1 MKKSVLLNSE
11 ISYEIAKIGH
21 TQTITI
27 GDAGL
32 PIPMGVKRIDL
43 AVTRQIPSFLS
54 VLDAVLAE
62 MKVEKIVLADEINE
76 KAPGLKEQ
84 ILNRF
89 QSDGVAVMFV
99 KHEHFKKLTE
109 ESNVIIR
116 TGETTPY
123 ANIILQ
129 SGVTF

>member
-11 ISYEIAKIGH
+11 ISYEIARIGH

-32 PIPMGVKRIDL
+32 PIPKGVKRIDL
-43 AVTRQIPSFLS
+43 AITKQIPSFLS

-62 MKVEKIVLADEINE
+62 MKVEKIVLAEEIKE

-84 ILNRF
+84 ILDRF
-89 QSDGVAVMFV
+89 QSDGAAVLFV
-99 KHEHFKKLTE
+99 KHEQFKKLTE
-109 ESNVIIR
+109 ESIAIIR
-116 TGETTPY
+116 TGETTPF

>member
-1 MKKSVLLNSE
+1 MKKGVLLNSE
-11 ISYEIAKIGH
+11 ICYEIAKIGH

-32 PIPMGVKRIDL
+32 PIPNGVKRIDL
-43 AVTRQIPSFLS
+43 AVTKQIPSFLD

-62 MKVEKIVLADEINE
+62 MKVEKIILAEEINE
-76 KAPGLKEQ
+76 KSPGLKKQVLE
-84 ILNRF
+84 RF
-89 QSDGVAVMFV
+89 QQKETASEFV
-99 KHEHFKKLTE
+99 KHSQFKKLTE
-109 ESNVIIR
+109 ESNVIVR

-123 ANIILQ
+123 ANIILV